1 MSEDLKNNN
10 NDDNVDR
17 SSVSRNHPVKDQN
30 QDQNTTTLN
39 PTITP
44 NDDDKYSQLHSQN
57 EWDNKILD
65 LELEQDYVD
74 EEELKRIAE
83 SLAPRVTSLLDSN
96 EAALE
101 EMLAKDEELWI
112 SSNNYDNY
120 DDYEDNDDEDG
131 DDDGLEELR
140 QELEAS
146 QGDWGRTSILMDP
159 CSIGQDTPPH
169 TPLSE
174 STPYNTFDTQIQ
186 HEQESSI
193 LFPPSRSSFDNSH
206 PSDTHRVMDNSNDDT
221 INNNNNTHT
230 YTIYDHAKYL
240 NLQFDDTDLGYPT
253 CPLVNKQYV
262 QLFLETLD
270 YLDTEGSASE
280 PMHMQQQQLDNQ
292 ETKYDA
298 NTTHALI
305 KTSKSQDEMIQSIL
319 LCNKEYIK
327 PMSNDSL
334 SRIYEGIS
342 SSQNPWYEQ
351 DVKQLRD
358 KKRKNRANI
367 SIKDVNGKPLP
378 YGNSEMLPLRTI
390 SIQIRPDVLCG
401 AVMDAVYSA
410 LYSIDAE
417 VTKRQGGHLR
427 ALVPGTWIPEPSY
440 SHFKPFGANQ
450 GYGMAQMFG
459 SPTLLPQL
467 MSDGMVFVPPFVVDV
482 QLCMKRSSRTAD
494 RILLIRIY
502 PISPGQTLDDGIVCP
517 DTSTDKPL
525 PNTTEHSSLH
535 GISMES
541 DGNNWN
547 LREASSLFQ
556 RMRDV
561 AKSGGT
567 LGFSADRRSDD
578 HDYDSNVYSTPKQPK
593 SMIRNVLTSPLRL
606 FSPSKPTN
614 TPKRNK
620 PTLNF
625 VRFDA
630 EQNVIK
636 GVDSARIRVTE
647 KLISQFT
654 VTPSILEDVGDIE
667 SIPSLSFVDW
677 PYIQSSW
684 RFIKSCLNEL
694 ESRNLAYRYVLMTIS
709 MMYDSLSQIEFL
721 SYRFT
726 HRFFHP

>member
-1 MSEDLKNNN
+1 MNEEFKN
-10 NDDNVDR
+10 NDDDVDR
-17 SSVSRNHPVKDQN
+17 SSVSRNQHGED
-30 QDQNTTTLN
+30 QDQNTTLN

-44 NDDDKYSQLHSQN
+44 KDDDKYSQLHSQN
-57 EWDNKILD
+57 ELD
-65 LELEQDYVD
+65 KEWNLELEQEYVD
-74 EEELKRIAE
+74 EEDLKRIAE

-101 EMLAKDEELWI
+101 ETLAKDEELWTT
-112 SSNNYDNY
+112 SNYDTSGY
-120 DDYEDNDDEDG
+120 FDDNEDNDDDDE
-131 DDDGLEELR
+131 DDDGLEQLR

-146 QGDWGRTSILMDP
+146 HGDWGSTSILTDP
-159 CSIGQDTPPH
+159 CSVGQQDPPPH
-169 TPLSE
+169 TPLSKPP
-174 STPYNTFDTQIQ
+174 STNTFDTQVQ
-186 HEQESSI
+186 HGQDPSKK
-193 LFPPSRSSFDNSH
+193 LFPSSNSSFDSH
-206 PSDTHRVMDNSNDDT
+206 PSDTLRVVDNPNDET
-221 INNNNNTHT
+221 NNNNTQT

-253 CPLVNKQYV
+253 CPLVNTQHV
-262 QLFLETLD
+262 QLFLESLD
-270 YLDTEGSASE
+270 YLNTEGSASE
-280 PMHMQQQQLDNQ
+280 PLHMQQQLDNQ
-292 ETKYDA
+292 DTTYDS
-298 NTTHALI
+298 NTTHTLI
-305 KTSKSQDEMIQSIL
+305 KTSKSRDEMIQGIL

-327 PMSNDSL
+327 PMSNDGL

-342 SSQNPWYEQ
+342 GLSSSQHPWYEQ
-351 DVKQLRD
+351 DVKKLRN
-358 KKRKNRANI
+358 KKRKNRADI
-367 SIKDVNGKPLP
+367 SIKDVNGKPIP
-378 YGNSEMLPLRTI
+378 HGNSELLPVRTI

-410 LYSIDAE
+410 LHSMDAE

-482 QLCMKRSSRTAD
+482 QLCMKRSSRTAE
-494 RILLIRIY
+494 RILLTRIY
-502 PISPGQTLDDGIVCP
+502 PISPGQILDDGIVCP
-517 DTSTDKPL
+517 DTSTEKPL
-525 PNTTEHSSLH
+525 SNTMEQSSSHS
-535 GISMES
+535 ISMES
-541 DGNNWN
+541 DRNNWN
-547 LREASSLFQ
+547 LRETASLFQ

-567 LGFSADRRSDD
+567 LGFSAERRSDD
-578 HDYDSNVYSTPKQPK
+578 NDYDSNAYSTPKPK

-630 EQNVIK
+630 EENVFK
-636 GVDSARIRVTE
+636 GVDSARTLVTE

-654 VTPSILEDVGDIE
+654 VTPSILDDMGDIE
-667 SIPSLSFVDW
+667 PIPSLSFVDW

-684 RFIKSCLNEL
+684 RFVKSCLNEL
-694 ESRNLAYRYVLMTIS
+694 ESRNLAYRYV
-709 MMYDSLSQIEFL
+709 F
-721 SYRFT
+721 
-726 HRFFHP
+726 

>member
-1 MSEDLKNNN
+1 MNEEFKN
-10 NDDNVDR
+10 NDDDVDR
-17 SSVSRNHPVKDQN
+17 SSVSRNQHGED
-30 QDQNTTTLN
+30 QDQNTTLN

-44 NDDDKYSQLHSQN
+44 KDDDKYSQLHSQN
-57 EWDNKILD
+57 ELD
-65 LELEQDYVD
+65 KEWNLELEQEYVD
-74 EEELKRIAE
+74 EEDLKRIAE

-101 EMLAKDEELWI
+101 ETLAKDEELWTT
-112 SSNNYDNY
+112 SNYDTSGY
-120 DDYEDNDDEDG
+120 FDDNEDNDDDDE
-131 DDDGLEELR
+131 DDDGLEQLR

-146 QGDWGRTSILMDP
+146 HGDWGSTSILTDP
-159 CSIGQDTPPH
+159 CSVGQQDPPPH
-169 TPLSE
+169 TPLSKPP
-174 STPYNTFDTQIQ
+174 STNTFDTQVQ
-186 HEQESSI
+186 HGQEPSKK
-193 LFPPSRSSFDNSH
+193 LFPSSNSSFDSH
-206 PSDTHRVMDNSNDDT
+206 PSDTLRVVDNPNDET
-221 INNNNNTHT
+221 NNNNTQT

-253 CPLVNKQYV
+253 CPLVNTQHV
-262 QLFLETLD
+262 QLFLESLD
-270 YLDTEGSASE
+270 YLNTEGSASE
-280 PMHMQQQQLDNQ
+280 PLHMQQQLDNQ
-292 ETKYDA
+292 DTTYDS
-298 NTTHALI
+298 NTTHTLI
-305 KTSKSQDEMIQSIL
+305 KTSKSRDEMIQGIL

-327 PMSNDSL
+327 PMSNDGL

-342 SSQNPWYEQ
+342 GLSSSQHPWYEQ
-351 DVKQLRD
+351 DVKKLRN
-358 KKRKNRANI
+358 KKRKNRADI
-367 SIKDVNGKPLP
+367 SIKDVNGKPIP
-378 YGNSEMLPLRTI
+378 HGNSELLPVRTI

-410 LYSIDAE
+410 LHSMDAE

-482 QLCMKRSSRTAD
+482 QLCMKRSSRTAE
-494 RILLIRIY
+494 RILLTRIY
-502 PISPGQTLDDGIVCP
+502 PISPGQILDDGIVCP
-517 DTSTDKPL
+517 DTSTEKPL
-525 PNTTEHSSLH
+525 SNTMEQSSSHS
-535 GISMES
+535 ISMES
-541 DGNNWN
+541 DRNNWN
-547 LREASSLFQ
+547 LRETASLFQ

-567 LGFSADRRSDD
+567 LGFSAERRSDD
-578 HDYDSNVYSTPKQPK
+578 NDYDSNAYSTPKPK

-630 EQNVIK
+630 EENVFK
-636 GVDSARIRVTE
+636 GVDSARTLVTE

-654 VTPSILEDVGDIE
+654 VTPSILDDMGDIE
-667 SIPSLSFVDW
+667 PIPSLSFVDW

-684 RFIKSCLNEL
+684 RFVKSCLNEL
-694 ESRNLAYRYVLMTIS
+694 ESRNLAYRYV
-709 MMYDSLSQIEFL
+709 F
-721 SYRFT
+721 
-726 HRFFHP
+726 

>member
-1 MSEDLKNNN
+1 MNEEFKN
-10 NDDNVDR
+10 NDDDVDR
-17 SSVSRNHPVKDQN
+17 SSVSRNQHGED
-30 QDQNTTTLN
+30 QDQNTTLN

-44 NDDDKYSQLHSQN
+44 KDDDKYSQLHSQN
-57 EWDNKILD
+57 ELD
-65 LELEQDYVD
+65 KEWNLELEQEYVD
-74 EEELKRIAE
+74 EEDLKRIAE

-101 EMLAKDEELWI
+101 ETLAKDEELWTT
-112 SSNNYDNY
+112 SNYDTSGY
-120 DDYEDNDDEDG
+120 FDDNEDNDDDDE
-131 DDDGLEELR
+131 DDDGLEQLR

-146 QGDWGRTSILMDP
+146 HGDWGSTSILTDP
-159 CSIGQDTPPH
+159 CSVGQQDPPPH
-169 TPLSE
+169 TPLSKPP
-174 STPYNTFDTQIQ
+174 STNTFDTQVQ
-186 HEQESSI
+186 HGQEPSKK
-193 LFPPSRSSFDNSH
+193 LFPSSNSSFDSH
-206 PSDTHRVMDNSNDDT
+206 PSDTLRVVDNPNDET
-221 INNNNNTHT
+221 NNNNNTQT

-253 CPLVNKQYV
+253 CPLVNTQHV
-262 QLFLETLD
+262 QLFLESLD
-270 YLDTEGSASE
+270 YLNTEGSASE
-280 PMHMQQQQLDNQ
+280 PLHMQQQLDNQ
-292 ETKYDA
+292 DTTYDS
-298 NTTHALI
+298 NTTHTLI
-305 KTSKSQDEMIQSIL
+305 KTSKSRDEMIQGIL

-327 PMSNDSL
+327 PMSNDGL

-342 SSQNPWYEQ
+342 GLSSSQHPWYEQ
-351 DVKQLRD
+351 DVKKLRN
-358 KKRKNRANI
+358 KKRKNRADI
-367 SIKDVNGKPLP
+367 SIKDVNGKPIP
-378 YGNSEMLPLRTI
+378 HGNSELLPVRTI

-410 LYSIDAE
+410 LHSMDAE

-482 QLCMKRSSRTAD
+482 QLCMKRSSRTAE
-494 RILLIRIY
+494 RILLTRIY
-502 PISPGQTLDDGIVCP
+502 PISPGQILDDGIVCP
-517 DTSTDKPL
+517 DTSTEKPL
-525 PNTTEHSSLH
+525 SNTMEQSSSHS
-535 GISMES
+535 ISMES
-541 DGNNWN
+541 DRNNWN
-547 LREASSLFQ
+547 LRETASLFQ

-567 LGFSADRRSDD
+567 LGFSAERRSDD
-578 HDYDSNVYSTPKQPK
+578 NDYDSNAYSTPKPK

-630 EQNVIK
+630 EENVFK
-636 GVDSARIRVTE
+636 GVDSARTLVTE

-654 VTPSILEDVGDIE
+654 VTPSILDDMGDIE
-667 SIPSLSFVDW
+667 PIPSLSFVDW

-684 RFIKSCLNEL
+684 RFVKSCLNEL
-694 ESRNLAYRYVLMTIS
+694 ESRNLAYRYV
-709 MMYDSLSQIEFL
+709 F
-721 SYRFT
+721 
-726 HRFFHP
+726 

>member
-1 MSEDLKNNN
+1 MNEEFKN
-10 NDDNVDR
+10 NDDDVDR
-17 SSVSRNHPVKDQN
+17 SSVSRNQHGED
-30 QDQNTTTLN
+30 QDQNTTLN

-44 NDDDKYSQLHSQN
+44 KDDDKYSQLHSQN
-57 EWDNKILD
+57 ELD
-65 LELEQDYVD
+65 KEWNLELEQEYVD
-74 EEELKRIAE
+74 EEDLKRIAE

-101 EMLAKDEELWI
+101 EMLAKDEELWTT
-112 SSNNYDNY
+112 SNYDTSGY
-120 DDYEDNDDEDG
+120 FDDNEDNDDDDE
-131 DDDGLEELR
+131 DDDGLEQLR

-146 QGDWGRTSILMDP
+146 HGDWGSTSILTDP
-159 CSIGQDTPPH
+159 CSVGQQDPPPH
-169 TPLSE
+169 TPLSKPP
-174 STPYNTFDTQIQ
+174 STNTFDTQVQ
-186 HEQESSI
+186 HRQEPSKK
-193 LFPPSRSSFDNSH
+193 LFPSSNSSFDSH
-206 PSDTHRVMDNSNDDT
+206 PSDTLRVVDNPNDET
-221 INNNNNTHT
+221 NNNNNTQT

-253 CPLVNKQYV
+253 CPLVNTQHV
-262 QLFLETLD
+262 QLFLESLD
-270 YLDTEGSASE
+270 YLNTEGSASE
-280 PMHMQQQQLDNQ
+280 PLHMQQQLDNQ
-292 ETKYDA
+292 DTTYDS
-298 NTTHALI
+298 NTTHTLI
-305 KTSKSQDEMIQSIL
+305 KTSKSRDEMIQGIL

-327 PMSNDSL
+327 PMSNDGL

-342 SSQNPWYEQ
+342 GLSSSQHPWYEQ
-351 DVKQLRD
+351 DVKKLRN
-358 KKRKNRANI
+358 KKRKNRADI
-367 SIKDVNGKPLP
+367 SIKDVNGKPIP
-378 YGNSEMLPLRTI
+378 HGNSELLPVRTI

-410 LYSIDAE
+410 LHSMDAE

-482 QLCMKRSSRTAD
+482 QLCMKRSSRTAE
-494 RILLIRIY
+494 RILLTRIY
-502 PISPGQTLDDGIVCP
+502 PISPGQILDDGIVCP
-517 DTSTDKPL
+517 DTSTEKPL
-525 PNTTEHSSLH
+525 SNTMEQSSSHS
-535 GISMES
+535 ISMES
-541 DGNNWN
+541 DRNNWN
-547 LREASSLFQ
+547 LRETASLFQ

-567 LGFSADRRSDD
+567 LGFSAERRSDD
-578 HDYDSNVYSTPKQPK
+578 NDYDSNAYSTPKPK

-630 EQNVIK
+630 EENVFK
-636 GVDSARIRVTE
+636 GVDSARTLVTE

-654 VTPSILEDVGDIE
+654 VTPSILDDMGDIE
-667 SIPSLSFVDW
+667 PIPSLSFVDW

-684 RFIKSCLNEL
+684 RFVKSCLNEL
-694 ESRNLAYRYVLMTIS
+694 ESRNLAYRYV
-709 MMYDSLSQIEFL
+709 F
-721 SYRFT
+721 
-726 HRFFHP
+726 

>member
-1 MSEDLKNNN
+1 MNEEFKN
-10 NDDNVDR
+10 NDDDVDR
-17 SSVSRNHPVKDQN
+17 SSVSRNQHGED
-30 QDQNTTTLN
+30 QDQNTTLN

-44 NDDDKYSQLHSQN
+44 KDDDKYSQLHSQN
-57 EWDNKILD
+57 ELD
-65 LELEQDYVD
+65 KEWNLELEQEYVD
-74 EEELKRIAE
+74 EEDLKRIAE

-101 EMLAKDEELWI
+101 EMLAKDEELWTT
-112 SSNNYDNY
+112 SNYDTSGY
-120 DDYEDNDDEDG
+120 FDDNEDNDDDDE
-131 DDDGLEELR
+131 DDDGLEQLR

-146 QGDWGRTSILMDP
+146 HGDWGSTSILTDP
-159 CSIGQDTPPH
+159 CSVGQQDPPPH
-169 TPLSE
+169 TPLSKPP
-174 STPYNTFDTQIQ
+174 STNTFDTQVQ
-186 HEQESSI
+186 HRQEPSKK
-193 LFPPSRSSFDNSH
+193 LFPSSNSSFDSH
-206 PSDTHRVMDNSNDDT
+206 PSDTLRVVDNPNDET
-221 INNNNNTHT
+221 NNNNNNTQT

-253 CPLVNKQYV
+253 CPLVNTQHV
-262 QLFLETLD
+262 QLFLESLD
-270 YLDTEGSASE
+270 YLNTEGSASE
-280 PMHMQQQQLDNQ
+280 PLHMQQQLDNQ
-292 ETKYDA
+292 DTTYDS
-298 NTTHALI
+298 NTTHTLI
-305 KTSKSQDEMIQSIL
+305 KTSKSRDEMIQGIL

-327 PMSNDSL
+327 PMSNDGL

-342 SSQNPWYEQ
+342 GLSSSQHPWYEQ
-351 DVKQLRD
+351 DVKKLRN
-358 KKRKNRANI
+358 KKRKNRADI
-367 SIKDVNGKPLP
+367 SIKDVNGKPIP
-378 YGNSEMLPLRTI
+378 HGNSELLPVRTI

-410 LYSIDAE
+410 LHSMDAE

-482 QLCMKRSSRTAD
+482 QLCMKRSSRTAE
-494 RILLIRIY
+494 RILLTRIY
-502 PISPGQTLDDGIVCP
+502 PISPGQILDDGIVCP
-517 DTSTDKPL
+517 DTSTEKPL
-525 PNTTEHSSLH
+525 SNTMEQSSSHS
-535 GISMES
+535 ISMES
-541 DGNNWN
+541 DRNNWN
-547 LREASSLFQ
+547 LRETASLFQ

-567 LGFSADRRSDD
+567 LGFSAERRSDD
-578 HDYDSNVYSTPKQPK
+578 NDYDSNAYSTPKPK

-630 EQNVIK
+630 EENVFK
-636 GVDSARIRVTE
+636 GVDSARTLVTE

-654 VTPSILEDVGDIE
+654 VTPSILDDMGDIE
-667 SIPSLSFVDW
+667 PIPSLSFVDW

-684 RFIKSCLNEL
+684 RFVKSCLNEL
-694 ESRNLAYRYVLMTIS
+694 ESRNLAYRYV
-709 MMYDSLSQIEFL
+709 F
-721 SYRFT
+721 
-726 HRFFHP
+726 